1 MSRTRTA
8 QIMACLLAA
17 FGMGFLGCE
26 NVDHESDAHEFP
38 KSAHSLLPFEYGWG
52 EQEDTDVEWRTSVGR
67 VEQPVDEQPIEFD
80 HSIHA
85 APVEDGGMGMDC
97 QYCHA
102 NARTSKHAG
111 VPGVE
116 TCSGCHERGNIS
128 TEGRPELE
136 ELKAYFKGG
145 DKEGQPIPWVKV
157 HDVPDFV
164 HFNHSRHIQGGV
176 ECTECHAD
184 MSKET
189 VAVRAESMSME
200 MGWCLDCH
208 NTHPSVDENYGTKAE
223 LRRAELKDCYTCH
236 Q

>member
-8 QIMACLLAA
+8 QITACLLAA

-26 NVDHESDAHEFP
+26 NVDIESDAHEFP
-38 KSAHSLLPFEYGWG
+38 KGSHSLLPFENGWG

-67 VEQPVDEQPIEFD
+67 VEQPVDEQPIAFD

-85 APVEDGGMGMDC
+85 STVEDGGLGMDC
-97 QYCHA
+97 QYCHS
-102 NARTSKHAG
+102 NARKSKHAG

-116 TCSGCHERGNIS
+116 TCAGCHQKGNIS
-128 TEGRPELE
+128 TEGRPELDK
-136 ELKAYFKGG
+136 LKEYFPGG
-145 DKEGQPIPWVKV
+145 AKEGQPIPWVKV

-164 HFNHSRHIQGGV
+164 HFNHSRHIKGGL

-200 MGWCLDCH
+200 MGWCLECH
-208 NTHPSVDENYGTKAE
+208 NEHPSVDDNYGTKAE